1 MTLGAQNPLRIAVCF
16 FGITRSLSHTLPSI
30 EANLLAPARATGHP
44 VQLYAHFFEQAQID
58 NPRTGETG
66 ALAQGEHL
74 LLNLDHVTLEAPDG
88 CLAQWDF
95 EGLKSF
101 GDFWGT
107 DFTSLR
113 NLVHQL
119 HSLNRVTGAAL
130 ADGAD
135 VVIFARPDL
144 KYHDNLATPL
154 SAALRAAAGGKT
166 GVWLPR
172 WQAWFGRNDR
182 FAICVGE
189 AAITA
194 YGTRVTRMHDFCA
207 KGPQP
212 MHAEAFLDFVLTD
225 AGIPIHPIG
234 QRASRV
240 RAGGQLA
247 EEEFLHPVTRKLLRA
262 WWKLDRL
269 SGLRALR
276 NRIFPPKKDHDTQ
289 GNNSDK

>member
-1 MTLGAQNPLRIAVCF
+1 MAKAADTPIQIAVCF
-16 FGITRSLSHTLPSI
+16 FGITRSLRHTLPSI
-30 EANLLAPARATGHP
+30 ETHVLDVARATGHP
-44 VQLYAHFFEQAQID
+44 VHVYAHFFEQAQID

-66 ALAQGEHL
+66 ALEQDEHKL
-74 LLNLDHVTLEAPDG
+74 LPLDQVALEAPG
-88 CLAQWDF
+88 ACLAEWDF

-119 HSLNRVTGAAL
+119 HSLKQVTEMAGQ
-130 ADGAD
+130 AD

-144 KYHDNLATPL
+144 EYHDSMAKPL
-154 SAALRAAAGGKT
+154 RAALRVARAGKG
-166 GVWLPR
+166 GVWLPW

-182 FAICVGE
+182 FAICAG
-189 AAITA
+189 AQAIKA
-194 YGTRVTRMHDFCA
+194 YGTRVTRMRDFCET
-207 KGPQP
+207 GPRP
-212 MHAEAFLDFVLTD
+212 MHAEAFVDFVLND
-225 AGIPIHPIG
+225 AGVAVHSIG

-240 RAGGQLA
+240 RAGGQRA
-247 EEEFLHPVTRKLLRA
+247 EEEFLHPATRKLLRA

-276 NRIFPPKKDHDTQ
+276 HRLSPPNKTDHNT
-289 GNNSDK
+289 